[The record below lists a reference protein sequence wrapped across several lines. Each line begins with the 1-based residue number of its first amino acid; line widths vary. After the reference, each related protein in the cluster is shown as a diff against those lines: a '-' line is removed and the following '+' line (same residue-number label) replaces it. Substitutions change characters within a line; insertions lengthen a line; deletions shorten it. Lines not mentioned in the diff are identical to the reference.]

1 MNLPVADVDAAV
13 PYYVERMGFTL
24 VDRSDDPH
32 KKVVLERDGIL
43 IAFAEN
49 GGDPEQHG
57 CAFHTD
63 DISALRNEFVEAG
76 LEKLGEAKDEARK
89 DGLRFKSFFVI
100 APDGLCYWFGQQT

>member
-1 MNLPVADVDAAV
+1 
-13 PYYVERMGFTL
+13 
-24 VDRSDDPH
+24 
-32 KKVVLERDGIL
+32 VVLERDGIR

-49 GGDPEQHG
+49 GGNPEQDG